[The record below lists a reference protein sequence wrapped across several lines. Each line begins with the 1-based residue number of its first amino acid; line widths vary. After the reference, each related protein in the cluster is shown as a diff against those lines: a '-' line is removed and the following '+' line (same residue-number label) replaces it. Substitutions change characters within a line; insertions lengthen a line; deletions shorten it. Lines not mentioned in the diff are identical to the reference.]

1 MSDEAAKMYERRSS
15 RYRRHRGSRFGVNT
29 HSRTLAQASRL
40 RLGGRPDPEAD
51 HDRDDRCE
59 QWQSADHRCPPA
71 VVGLST
77 SSCVFSKPEF
87 TQEYSYGCVDST
99 FQPGSPYLGWSEDRC
114 EQFVEGEV
122 LEAGPAAAPQPH
134 LADTL
139 GHRSGSRAK
148 GMSVAMM
155 VVIRCFCVSAFL
167 RLESF
172 GVSFCAARS

>member
-1 MSDEAAKMYERRSS
+1 LRAGAQVYQVFIKASPEQIWEATM
-15 RYRRHRGSRFGVNT
+15 
-29 HSRTLAQASRL
+29 
-40 RLGGRPDPEAD
+40 
-51 HDRDDRCE
+51 
-59 QWQSADHRCPPA
+59 
-71 VVGLST
+71 
-77 SSCVFSKPEF
+77 KPEF

-155 VVIRCFCVSAFL
+155 VVIRRFCVSAFGEL
-167 RLESF
+167 RRLVLRGEIVRIRF
-172 GVSFCAARS
+172 R